1 MFTGLVESLGRIQRL
16 THRGNYL
23 LLTIASEK
31 ADFDLQ
37 DGDSIC
43 CDGVCLTVVSCSAV
57 GFTVE
62 ASQETTLR
70 TTIGTW
76 QVGRRLHLERALRA
90 DSRLG
95 GHFVAGHVDCVGTID
110 SLKPVGESRELAVRY
125 EDQYDCL
132 VVAKGSVAVNG
143 VSLTVNEVGVGRLS
157 VNLIPYTL
165 EATTLGS
172 LVPGEHVNIEFDILG
187 KYAVKQR
194 LQPAQPGLTMAKLLE
209 SGW

>member
-1 MFTGLVESLGRIQRL
+1 MFTGLVESIGRIQQL
-16 THRGNYL
+16 VHRGNYL

-31 ADFDLQ
+31 SEFDLQ

-43 CDGVCLTVVSCSAV
+43 CDGSCLTVATHSAA
-57 GFTVE
+57 GFAVE
-62 ASQETTLR
+62 ASQETTKR

-95 GHFVAGHVDCVGTID
+95 GHFVTGHVDCVGAVD
-110 SLKPVGESRELAVRY
+110 YLKPIGESRELKVC
-125 EDQYDCL
+125 YDGLHDSL
-132 VVAKGSVAVNG
+132 VVPKGSVAING
-143 VSLTVNEVGVGRLS
+143 VSLTVNDVGVGWLS

-165 EATTLGS
+165 KATNLAS
-172 LVPGEHVNIEFDILG
+172 LATGDRVNIEFDILG
-187 KYAVKQR
+187 KYVVRQR
-194 LQPAQPGLTMAKLLE
+194 LHLARPGLTMEKLLE